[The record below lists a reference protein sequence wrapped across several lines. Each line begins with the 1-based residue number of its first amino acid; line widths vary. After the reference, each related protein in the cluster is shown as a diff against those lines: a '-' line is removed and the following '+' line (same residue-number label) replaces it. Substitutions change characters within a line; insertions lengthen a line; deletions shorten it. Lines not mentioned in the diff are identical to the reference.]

1 MLRLFCCS
9 RRTEGRGGTQ
19 KNNSEFVILYR
30 RSTPAGAEVNVWEIS
45 LKFPSLLEI
54 FAVGEG
60 SARPQKTKALS
71 FYICRTKRR

>member
-1 MLRLFCCS
+1 MVHKKI
-9 RRTEGRGGTQ
+9 TA
-19 KNNSEFVILYR
+19 NFVILYR

-60 SARPQKTKALS
+60 AARPHKTKALS
-71 FYICRTKRR
+71 FRLDRERPTNLPNREELTKE